1 MNIRW
6 DQIDSLVEISIGT
19 AAVIV
24 LLLAAGVL
32 LRQRYTM
39 RWRVLAWM
47 LVAVRL
53 LIPVH
58 FGRGL
63 PSVEIPIRPVP
74 SAASVPEPV
83 SSVPAAAQQAQPDSA
98 AESGS
103 ASASGTGRP
112 TGQQGNAGQSS
123 DFGESQA
130 KPVPVPG
137 VVRTLNLPQII
148 GQIWLT
154 GALALLTFHATGG
167 LLYRR
172 RVRKSAQP
180 CDTAVTA
187 LLVRCAAEIGL
198 RRPVQAAV
206 AAVPTPLALAGRRP
220 MLLLPSSV
228 CTLPRDALRMVLLH
242 ELIHLRRHD
251 TARKWLVL
259 AAACVHW
266 FNPLAWGMV
275 RAAGQDME
283 SVCDDGVLAVCGD
296 ACRADY
302 CRLLLAVAGR
312 APEK

>member
-24 LLLAAGVL
+24 LLLVAGVL
-32 LRQRYTM
+32 LRQRYAM

-74 SAASVPEPV
+74 SAASVPESV
-83 SSVPAAAQQAQPDSA
+83 SSVPAASQQAQPESA

-112 TGQQGNAGQSS
+112 TGQQGSAGQSS

-130 KPVPVPG
+130 KPVPMPG

-180 CDTAVTA
+180 CDPAVTA

-198 RRPVQAAV
+198 RCPVQAAV

-220 MLLLPSSV
+220 TV
-228 CTLPRDALRMVLLH
+228 KRKGEVL
-242 ELIHLRRHD
+242 
-251 TARKWLVL
+251 
-259 AAACVHW
+259 
-266 FNPLAWGMV
+266 
-275 RAAGQDME
+275 Q
-283 SVCDDGVLAVCGD
+283 
-296 ACRADY
+296 
-302 CRLLLAVAGR
+302 
-312 APEK
+312 

>member
-1 MNIRW
+1 M
-6 DQIDSLVEISIGT
+6 
-19 AAVIV
+19 
-24 LLLAAGVL
+24 
-32 LRQRYTM
+32 
-39 RWRVLAWM
+39 
-47 LVAVRL
+47 
-53 LIPVH
+53 
-58 FGRGL
+58 
-63 PSVEIPIRPVP
+63 
-74 SAASVPEPV
+74 
-83 SSVPAAAQQAQPDSA
+83 
-98 AESGS
+98 
-103 ASASGTGRP
+103 
-112 TGQQGNAGQSS
+112 
-123 DFGESQA
+123 
-130 KPVPVPG
+130 PG

-180 CDTAVTA
+180 CDPAVTA

-206 AAVPTPLALAGRRP
+206 AAVPTPLAFAGRRP
-220 MLLLPSSV
+220 TVLLPSSV
-228 CTLPRDALRMVLLH
+228 CALPPDALRMILLH

>member
-24 LLLAAGVL
+24 LLLVAGVL

-83 SSVPAAAQQAQPDSA
+83 SSVPAASQQAQPESA

-103 ASASGTGRP
+103 ASASGSSRP
-112 TGQQGNAGQSS
+112 AGQPS

-130 KPVPVPG
+130 EPKPSPG
-137 VVRTLNLPQII
+137 GTARTVNLPQII

-180 CDTAVTA
+180 CDPAVTA

-220 MLLLPSSV
+220 TVLLPPSV
-228 CTLPRDALRMVLLH
+228 CALLPDALRMVLLH

>member
-19 AAVIV
+19 AAVIA
-24 LLLAAGVL
+24 LLAAGAL
-32 LRQRYTM
+32 LRRRYAM

-58 FGRGL
+58 LGSGL

-74 SAASVPEPV
+74 SAASVPESV
-83 SSVPAAAQQAQPDSA
+83 SSVPAAAQHPAQPDSA

-112 TGQQGNAGQSS
+112 TGQQGSAGQSS

-130 KPVPVPG
+130 KPVPMPG

-180 CDTAVTA
+180 CDPAVTA